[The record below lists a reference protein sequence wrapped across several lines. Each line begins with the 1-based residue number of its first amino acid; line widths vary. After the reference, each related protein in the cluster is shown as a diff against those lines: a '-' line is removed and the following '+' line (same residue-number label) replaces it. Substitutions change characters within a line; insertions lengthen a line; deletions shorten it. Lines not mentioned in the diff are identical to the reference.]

1 MWVRVASLCASLAT
15 AALAPLAAQDGASIR
30 LVRGDAA
37 VQVRV
42 GDEPFADYVF
52 AGGSRPIV
60 WPLLAPG
67 GVPVTRAWPMQEE
80 AGAAVD
86 HPHQRSLWFAHGD
99 VNGVDFW
106 TEGDKAGRIEQT
118 ELVTA
123 EVVGDRGRIETRN
136 RWSAPDGK
144 VVCTDV
150 RTFEF
155 FVAGAMR
162 GIDITVVIRA
172 SHGALHF
179 GDTKEG
185 TMAIRLPRGLCFDRK
200 EDPGHAYTSEGK
212 NDGDAWGTRARWI
225 AYTGEVSGQ
234 AVGVVLMDHS
244 ANLRHPTWWHA
255 RNYGLLAA
263 NPFGRHDFEKAR
275 KGSGDFD
282 LAAGEALTL
291 RYRVLVFAGA
301 FEREA
306 IESSFGA
313 FTKAPVSD
321 LPQARKR

>member
-15 AALAPLAAQDGASIR
+15 APLAPLRAQDEASIR
-30 LVRGDAA
+30 LLRSDDA
-37 VQVRV
+37 VHVSV
-42 GDEPFADYVF
+42 GDERFADYVF

-67 GVPVTRAWPMQEE
+67 GAAVTRAWPMQEE

-99 VNGVDFW
+99 VNGIDFW

-118 ELVTA
+118 ELVVA
-123 EVVGDRGRIETRN
+123 EVVAGRARIETRN

-144 VVCTDV
+144 VVCTDR

-162 GIDITVVIRA
+162 GIDIKVVIQA
-172 SHGALHF
+172 SQGALHF

-185 TMAIRLPRGLCFDRK
+185 TMALRLPRGLCFDRK

-225 AYTGEVSGQ
+225 AYTGEVSGK
-234 AVGVVLMDHS
+234 AVGVVLMDHT

-263 NPFGRHDFEKAR
+263 NPFGRHDFEMAP
-275 KGSGDFD
+275 KGTGDFD

-301 FEREA
+301 FDREA
-306 IESSFGA
+306 IEASFAA

-321 LPQARKR
+321 LPAGKQQ